1 MQKELT
7 GIEISGK
14 KATNI
19 FA

>member
-7 GIEISGK
+7 GMEISGK